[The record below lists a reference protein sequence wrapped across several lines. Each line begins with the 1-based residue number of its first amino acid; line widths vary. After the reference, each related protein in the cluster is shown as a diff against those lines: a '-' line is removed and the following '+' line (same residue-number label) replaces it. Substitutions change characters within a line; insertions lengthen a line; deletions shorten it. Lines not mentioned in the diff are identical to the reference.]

1 VRQDF
6 RGNVGMV
13 VNGDVVQPPRAK
25 PPNDA
30 RVARICPQCSDRT
43 WRKTQHCM
51 HCGLD
56 LFGHDQDVANE
67 QRRQANQRLAI
78 GLSVF
83 AIAMLGMAWLM
94 EGAWKLV
101 PFGLAFLAM
110 SLAVSLQEKE

>member
-43 WRKTQHCM
+43 WRKTQYCM

-56 LFGHDQDVANE
+56 LFGHDQEVAHE
-67 QRRQANQRLAI
+67 HRRQVNQRISI
-78 GLSVF
+78 GLGIF
-83 AIAMLGMAWLM
+83 AIAMFGAAYLM
-94 EGAWKLV
+94 DSSWKFV
-101 PFGLAFLAM
+101 PFGLAVLAM
-110 SLAVSLQEKE
+110 AMVGALQEK